1 MNRERFATTA
11 TRRLL
16 GLSLALVMG
25 IPFLWPAGARAQ
37 GGGWEWQNPLPQ
49 GNHLQDVWGSSD
61 SDVFAVGHPGIILHY
76 DGATWSPM
84 SSGTTETLWG
94 VWGNSGGD
102 VFAVGGPGT
111 ILHYDGATWGPMSS
125 GITDSLYDV
134 WGSNSNDVFAVG
146 ENGTI
151 LYYTAEPEW
160 CHFAYLP
167 LVLRNE

>member
-1 MNRERFATTA
+1 
-11 TRRLL
+11 
-16 GLSLALVMG
+16 
-25 IPFLWPAGARAQ
+25 
-37 GGGWEWQNPLPQ
+37 
-49 GNHLQDVWGSSD
+49 
-61 SDVFAVGHPGIILHY
+61 
-76 DGATWSPM
+76 
-84 SSGTTETLWG
+84 
-94 VWGNSGGD
+94 
-102 VFAVGGPGT
+102 
-111 ILHYDGATWGPMSS
+111 MSS